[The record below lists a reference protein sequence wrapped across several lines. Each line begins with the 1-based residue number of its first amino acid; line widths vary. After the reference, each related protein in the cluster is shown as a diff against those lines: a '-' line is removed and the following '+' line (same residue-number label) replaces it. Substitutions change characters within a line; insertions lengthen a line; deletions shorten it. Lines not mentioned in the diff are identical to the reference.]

1 MLTPIALSF
10 VEGCAQL
17 PRSNVE
23 VWSTGVVECR
33 SNGLKPNT
41 PRFFYSS
48 TPFCSPSCEIFLSS
62 LNPGVFGNL
71 PVPN

>member
-41 PRFFYSS
+41 PRFLYSS
-48 TPFCSPSCEIFLSS
+48 TPFCSPSSEIFLSS